1 MNLHLD
7 QPVHDSK
14 TRRKLEDQR
23 RMAFRRAI
31 EDYAEQRRLQRELD
45 DYPDLIPAAFLID
58 HVAPRRQAA

>member
-31 EDYAEQRRLQRELD
+31 EAHAEQRRLQRELEG
-45 DYPDLIPAAFLID
+45 YPDLPPADLL
-58 HVAPRRQAA
+58 RAAARAA